1 MENYPTSTGQWNLVV
16 QRVSATSV
24 EIWAGT
30 LFPDLK
36 MPSQARVDIVDP
48 QENRQSFA
56 IEKSQW
62 QRPFRDVNQ
71 RFYCLACFQ
80 GLKPRTRYHV
90 NFYRLV
96 DGRGLVDDYWQC
108 LRKASF
114 DTLPE
119 RLPAMNEKP
128 LTIGF
133 GSCFYNHRDGGQV
146 AGAYR
151 ALYERGPESVRPDFT
166 FLTGDQVYLDIGF
179 DSLSLLPREIRNR
192 IADDYALHWQA
203 LGSLFGAGATWMLPD
218 DHEYW
223 NDFPFYK
230 TPIPA
235 LWALQLPY
243 VRRQW
248 TRTAR
253 DGVQNIERTRPIEF
267 IDFGEDLSICLAD
280 LRSQRAT
287 KQFIGAAAFAE
298 LIDWAEHLRCPG
310 VLVIPQLLIDSPNH
324 QERNLL
330 SYPVQYRRLLKA
342 LAATGNDIVV
352 LTGDVHCGRIAQVPF
367 GLHGGR
373 LVEVVAS
380 PLSNLT
386 GLNGIATAVAQPEP
400 EFFPSEAVV
409 DDAALPPRP
418 VAYSDR
424 HFVSRRPGFPLSAY
438 PRDRTRE
445 HFMTVSFSRGN
456 RAGEVHMSVQAWR
469 VRERDRGDN
478 LPVPDFAEPFTVI
491 LNRQA

>member
-1 MENYPTSTGQWNLVV
+1 MESYPTSTGQWNLVI
-16 QRVSATSV
+16 QRVSTTSV

-36 MPSQARVDIVDP
+36 MPAQARVDIVDP
-48 QENRQSFA
+48 QDNRQTFT

-71 RFYCLACFQ
+71 RFYCLAHFQ
-80 GLKPRTRYHV
+80 GLTPRTRYRV
-90 NFYRLV
+90 QFYRLV

-108 LRKASF
+108 LRQACF

-119 RLPAMNEKP
+119 RLPAAGEKP
-128 LTIGF
+128 LTIGL

-151 ALYERGPESVRPDFT
+151 ALYERGPQAVRPDFT
-166 FLTGDQVYLDIGF
+166 LLAGDQVYLDIGF
-179 DSLSLLPREIRNR
+179 DSLSLVPREIRNR

-230 TPIPA
+230 SPIPA
-235 LWALQLPY
+235 LWALRLPH
-243 VRRQW
+243 VRRHW
-248 TRTAR
+248 TRAAR
-253 DGVQNIERTRPIEF
+253 DGVNNIERTRPLEF
-267 IDFGEDLSICLAD
+267 IHVGEDLSICLAD
-280 LRSQRAT
+280 LRSQRAG

-298 LIDWAEHLRCPG
+298 LIDWAENLNCPG
-310 VLVIPQLLIDSPNH
+310 VLAIPQLLVDAPNNV
-324 QERNLL
+324 ERNLL
-330 SYPVQYRRLLKA
+330 SYPAQYRRLLKA

-352 LTGDVHCGRIAQVPF
+352 LSGDVHYGRIAQVPL
-367 GLHGGR
+367 GTRGAR

-400 EFFPSEAVV
+400 ETFPLAEVV
-409 DDAALPPRP
+409 RDPALPPRR
-418 VAYSDR
+418 VEYSSR
-424 HFVSRRPGFPLSAY
+424 HFVSNRPGRLLSAY
-438 PRDRTRE
+438 PSDRTRE
-445 HFMTVSFSRGN
+445 HFMTVSFSRG
-456 RAGEVHMSVQAWR
+456 RVPGEVHMSVQAWR
-469 VRERDRGDN
+469 VRERDAVDN
-478 LPVPDFAEPFTVI
+478 LPVPDFESPYTMT
-491 LNRQA
+491 LNRQD